1 MELQFTTVFR
11 RVREGYMGFVE
22 ELPAANT
29 QVIVAAD
36 VEDRA
41 GIDAMTSAAPEGR
54 IGNVGRAAV
63 ESFDLRGLSLRSS
76 SILRRRSLKRASLRI
91 SSYTGRTSMESSGLT

>member
-22 ELPAANT
+22 ELPGANT
-29 QVIVAAD
+29 QVIVAVD

-41 GIDAMTSAAPEGR
+41 GIDAMTSAAPGR
-54 IGNVGRAAV
+54 PHRQC
-63 ESFDLRGLSLRSS
+63 RSC
-76 SILRRRSLKRASLRI
+76 RRRVV
-91 SSYTGRTSMESSGLT
+91 